1 MKAPPHAQLSVSG
14 FYTIFA
20 PPHKRKTTEMSTP
33 IPQLLIA
40 APSSGS
46 GKTTISRGLMALL
59 REKGYKTQP
68 YKCGPDYIDT
78 MFHHQICG
86 QPSVNLDTFLSGD
99 DHVRQLYARHAQGKD
114 ACIAEGMMGLFD
126 GYWRDLGSSAHVAR
140 LLHLPV
146 VLVVNARSA
155 AYSTAALLTGLA
167 RFDERLD
174 IAGVIFNQT
183 GRGRHEQMLRD
194 ACRVA
199 GLECLGC
206 LPRLD
211 ALKQESRYLG
221 LDFSQIHA
229 TEGPQLL
236 ASLVEQHIDW
246 QRLLD
251 KTRRPRPQAPAR
263 QQPKPMERRLN
274 ITVFRDEEAFS
285 FLYAERLEELELKG
299 RVTYIDPRQ
308 DRELPADT
316 DYLYLPGGY
325 PEKHIETLT
334 RAQHTLRSVR
344 QYVEDGGQTLAEC
357 GGMIYLSQGLL
368 TALPADSSPRLYPLA
383 GVLPFTISDQPQHRR
398 LSIGYRIAYPRNG
411 SEVRGHEFHYTQLVP
426 GSLRSNDAL
435 KFIEMRD
442 VNGHPVPSPIYQYR
456 NTTASYL
463 HYLQTPPL

>member
-1 MKAPPHAQLSVSG
+1 
-14 FYTIFA
+14 
-20 PPHKRKTTEMSTP
+20 
-33 IPQLLIA
+33 
-40 APSSGS
+40 
-46 GKTTISRGLMALL
+46 
-59 REKGYKTQP
+59 
-68 YKCGPDYIDT
+68 
-78 MFHHQICG
+78 
-86 QPSVNLDTFLSGD
+86 
-99 DHVRQLYARHAQGKD
+99 
-114 ACIAEGMMGLFD
+114 
-126 GYWRDLGSSAHVAR
+126 
-140 LLHLPV
+140 
-146 VLVVNARSA
+146 
-155 AYSTAALLTGLA
+155 
-167 RFDERLD
+167 
-174 IAGVIFNQT
+174 
-183 GRGRHEQMLRD
+183 
-194 ACRVA
+194 
-199 GLECLGC
+199 
-206 LPRLD
+206 
-211 ALKQESRYLG
+211 
-221 LDFSQIHA
+221 
-229 TEGPQLL
+229 
-236 ASLVEQHIDW
+236 
-246 QRLLD
+246 
-251 KTRRPRPQAPAR
+251 
-263 QQPKPMERRLN
+263 MERRLN